1 MFIFLRNALGI
12 CNSMLYIIIT
22 LEFENM
28 QRRHIYSR
36 ILQSLQMTGPRVADQ
51 AGVSLPMSCTANV
64 LLPQILIT
72 QTVLM

>member
-28 QRRHIYSR
+28 QRRHIYRR

-51 AGVSLPMSCTANV
+51 AGVSLPMSCSASV

-72 QTVLM
+72 QTILM